1 MSLLDAPCL
10 LALAFLGLLLFTAL
24 LHLRPH
30 FTCFAIAVFLFVQQ
44 PLQGFLM
51 SVSPVAS
58 TVFGRLDAVVV
69 VAMALLL
76 PGLLLHLFREGRL
89 PRLPV
94 FLGLA
99 FILSC
104 CLSSLANGISLNHFL
119 LGTFM
124 LAKLVVVFL
133 FIYASGQTGIEPEK
147 MFKRINVL
155 LAIALI
161 GAAVNIAIG
170 PSWSAFSGIKPGAR
184 MGFTRI
190 HGFFRHPSLLGEYA
204 AMGIVLWVIRYTML
218 RDKRIALWLPLLLM
232 ALAASLVVKP
242 LVSLV
247 LVLSIAF
254 IIDVRLR
261 SSLAGVAMLLCVL
274 ALVFWQPLGHLAA
287 DRFGTYAMDPTGKI
301 RTLSYYY
308 SWEII
313 GSHPLLGVGPGMFG
327 GYVAHLL
334 GTPVYEALGFSEM
347 LTTHL
352 KTTDTYWAHLFGEVG
367 LIGGGLFVT
376 FLVVVALQAFRN
388 GRQSK
393 NVSMAVVGMVS
404 MLWILQLSCSAFAK
418 QLFEGTPGWFVA
430 VWVLGYAA
438 ADIKTARPEEL
449 SRDEGHG

>member
-1 MSLLDAPCL
+1 LLV
-10 LALAFLGLLLFTAL
+10 LAFIGLLLFIAL
-24 LHLRPH
+24 LHLRPNLA
-30 FTCFAIAVFLFVQQ
+30 CFAVALFLFVQQ
-44 PLQGFLM
+44 PLQRLLM
-51 SVSPVAS
+51 TVSPPAS
-58 TVFGRLDAVVV
+58 MVFGRIDAVVV

-76 PGLLLHLFREGRL
+76 PGRLLHLFREGRL
-89 PRLPV
+89 PRFPV

-104 CLSSLANGISLNHFL
+104 CLSSLVNGISLNHFL

-124 LAKLVVVFL
+124 LAKLTVVFL

-161 GAAVNIAIG
+161 GATVNIAIG
-170 PSWSAFSGIKPGAR
+170 PSWSAFSGIVPGVR

-232 ALAASLVVKP
+232 ALAASLVIKP
-242 LVSLV
+242 VVSLL
-247 LVLSIAF
+247 LVLLVVF

-261 SSLAGVAMLLCVL
+261 SSLIGVGMLLGVL
-274 ALVFWQPLGHLAA
+274 ALVFWQPLSHLAA
-287 DRFGTYAMDPTGKI
+287 DRFGTYAMDPTGRI
-301 RTLSYYY
+301 RSLSYYY

-313 GSHPLLGVGPGMFG
+313 TGHPFLGVGPGMFG

-352 KTTDTYWAHLFGEVG
+352 KTTDTYWPHLFGEVG
-367 LIGGGLFVT
+367 IIGGGLFIT
-376 FLVVVALQAFRN
+376 LLVVVALQAFRN
-388 GRQSK
+388 GCQSK
-393 NVSMAVVGMVS
+393 NASMAVLGMVA
-404 MLWILQLSCSAFAK
+404 MLWIMQLSCSAFAK
-418 QLFEGTPGWFVA
+418 QLFEGTPGWFLA

-438 ADIKTARPEEL
+438 ANIKTAKQEEL